1 MIKIKR
7 LARSF
12 KHAFNGLKYALR
24 EPNFIIEMST
34 AGLAIL
40 LAMLCGISRWEWAAL
55 MLVILLV
62 LMLEIIN
69 TVFERMIDIIV
80 PRTHPYAKIVKD
92 MMAGAVLLACF
103 GAVIVGFIIFCPY
116 FASVINIF

>member
-1 MIKIKR
+1 MINLKR
-7 LARSF
+7 LTRSF
-12 KHAFNGLKYALR
+12 RHAANGLKYALR
-24 EPNFIIEMST
+24 EPNFMIEITT
-34 AGLAIL
+34 AMIAIL
-40 LAMLCGISRWEWAAL
+40 LAVFFCLQRWEWAAL

-69 TVFERMIDIIV
+69 TVFERMIDIMV

-103 GAVIVGFIIFCPY
+103 GAVIVGLIIFCPY
-116 FASVINIF
+116 FIEAFDIF

>member
-24 EPNFIIEMST
+24 EPNFIIEVST
-34 AGLAIL
+34 AGIAIL
-40 LAMLCGISRWEWAAL
+40 LAAIFRISRWEWAAL

-103 GAVIVGFIIFCPY
+103 GSVAVGFIIFCPY